1 MDPRNPYI
9 EEFLR
14 TLIKRKGEKLE
25 PDALERLVES
35 LNRLLE
41 NMVGRNMIAA
51 LPEDVRCAFV
61 SQYDKGSR
69 DVDPARL
76 SPVFDKYID
85 DPAKIMA
92 ETLREFADLY
102 FQNR

>member
-14 TLIKRKGEKLE
+14 ALIKRKGEKLE

-51 LPEDVRCAFV
+51 LPEDVRRAFV

-69 DVDPARL
+69 DVDPAQL

-92 ETLREFADLY
+92 DTLREFAGLY
-102 FQNR
+102 CKNR

>member
-14 TLIKRKGEKLE
+14 TLIKKKGEKLE

-69 DVDPARL
+69 DVDPAQL
-76 SPVFDKYID
+76 SPVFDKYIN

>member
-14 TLIKRKGEKLE
+14 TLIKRKEKKLE

-35 LNRLLE
+35 LNRLFE
-41 NMVGRNMIAA
+41 NMLGRNMIAA
-51 LPEDVRCAFV
+51 LPEDIRRDFV
-61 SQYDKGSR
+61 SRYDKGSR
-69 DVDPARL
+69 DVDVSRM
-76 SPVFDKYID
+76 SIVFDQYID
-85 DPAKIMA
+85 DPARIMKS
-92 ETLREFADLY
+92 TLKEFADLY

>member
-14 TLIKRKGEKLE
+14 ALIKRKGEKLE
-25 PDALERLVES
+25 PDVLERLVES

-51 LPEDVRCAFV
+51 LPEDVRRAFV

-69 DVDPARL
+69 DVDPAQL

-92 ETLREFADLY
+92 DTLREFAGLY
-102 FQNR
+102 CKNR

>member
-1 MDPRNPYI
+1 MDCRNPYI

-14 TLIKRKGEKLE
+14 TLIERKGEKLE
-25 PDALERLVES
+25 PDAHERLVES

-41 NMVGRNMIAA
+41 NMIGRNMVAA
-51 LPEDVRCAFV
+51 LPEDIRRAFV

-69 DVDPARL
+69 DVDPAQL
-76 SPVFDKYID
+76 SPVFDRYID

-92 ETLREFADLY
+92 DTLKEFADLY
-102 FQNR
+102 LKNR

>member
-14 TLIKRKGEKLE
+14 TLIKKKEEKLE
-25 PDALERLVES
+25 PDAVERLVES

-51 LPEDVRCAFV
+51 LPEDIRRDFV

-69 DVDPARL
+69 DVDPAQL
-76 SPVFDKYID
+76 SDVFDKYVD
-85 DPAKIMA
+85 DPAKIMKD
-92 ETLREFADLY
+92 TLKEFANLY

>member
-9 EEFLR
+9 EEFIR
-14 TLIKRKGEKLE
+14 ALIKRKGEKLE
-25 PDALERLVES
+25 SDALERLVES

-51 LPEDVRCAFV
+51 LPEDVRRAFV

-69 DVDPARL
+69 DVDPAQL

-92 ETLREFADLY
+92 DTLREFADLY
-102 FQNR
+102 CKNR

>member
-14 TLIKRKGEKLE
+14 ALIKRKGEKLE

-51 LPEDVRCAFV
+51 LPEDVRRAFV

-69 DVDPARL
+69 DVDPAEL

-92 ETLREFADLY
+92 DTLREFAGLY
-102 FQNR
+102 CKNR